1 MLIAKKDLQKYAS
14 KKKANI
20 LSRFFKTGRGEY
32 GEGDI
37 FIGVIVPNIRKVAK
51 KHQDLPLKET
61 IKLLKSPIHEERVL
75 ALLIMVLKFQKAKT
89 EAQKK
94 LIYKAYLA
102 NTKHINNWNLVD
114 LSSHEIV
121 GNFLLNKPK
130 KALYDLSKSKSLWE
144 RRISIVSTYRFI
156 KNSQFKDT
164 LKIARILLKDSHDL
178 IHKAVGW
185 MLREAGKRDLRA
197 LESFLKRY
205 YKSMPRT
212 MFRYSIEKFHEN
224 KRLKYLNGKI

>member
-1 MLIAKKDLQKYAS
+1 MTKAKKELQKYAS
-14 KKKANI
+14 KEKVDI

-32 GEGDI
+32 GEGDK

-51 KHQDLPLKET
+51 KHQDLPLKDVL
-61 IKLLKSPIHEERVL
+61 KLLKSPIHEERLL
-75 ALLIMVLKFQKAKT
+75 ALLIMGLKFQKAQT

-94 LIYKAYLA
+94 AVYKAYLA
-102 NTKHINNWNLVD
+102 NTKYINNWDLVD

-121 GNFLLNKPK
+121 GSFLLNKSK
-130 KALYDLSKSKSLWE
+130 KELYDLSKSESLWE

-156 KNSQFKDT
+156 RKGHFKDT
-164 LKIARILLKDSHDL
+164 LKIAGILLKDSHDL

-185 MLREAGKRDLRA
+185 MLREVGKRDLGA
-197 LESFLKRY
+197 LERFLRRH

-212 MFRYSIEKFHEN
+212 MLRYSIEKFPEN
-224 KRLKYLNGKI
+224 KRLAYLNGKK